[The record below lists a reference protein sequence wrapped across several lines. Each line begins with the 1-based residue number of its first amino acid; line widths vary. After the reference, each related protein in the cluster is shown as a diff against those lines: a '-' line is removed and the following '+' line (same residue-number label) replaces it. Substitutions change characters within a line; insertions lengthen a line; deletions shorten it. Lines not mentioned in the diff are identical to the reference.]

1 MKNPHLG
8 RSFDKLLADQMKKPA
23 FRRAWNEQEAD
34 YQLMKGLIEA
44 RESKG
49 LSQANL
55 AKLIG
60 TKQPA
65 LSRLEKGAYKKA
77 SMETLV
83 RIADA
88 LGFKLIISLVPK
100 KKKAA

>member
-1 MKNPHLG
+1 MKNPHIG
-8 RSFDKLLADQMKKPA
+8 QSFDKYLAGQMKHPA
-23 FRRAWNEQEAD
+23 FKKAWKEQEPEFD
-34 YQLMKGLIEA
+34 LMRRLIEA
-44 RESKG
+44 REG
-49 LSQANL
+49 RGFSQAKL

-83 RIADA
+83 KVADA
-88 LGFKLIISLVPK
+88 LGLKLVFSLVPK
-100 KKKAA
+100 KHKAA